1 MNKSNSDIRI
11 SPCLAACKNSENI
24 SATLWTHI
32 FLILRILQRLK
43 IHRDLVSRR
52 IITGIE
58 FSRYQFGCILHLCN
72 MHLLARNFARTHILP
87 TIDAINSLAV

>member
-32 FLILRILQRLK
+32 FLILRVLERLK

-58 FSRYQFGCILHLCN
+58 FSRYVW
-72 MHLLARNFARTHILP
+72 MHFTSVQYASSCEEFCQDTYITNDRCY
-87 TIDAINSLAV
+87 